1 MKLKEGV
8 VLHFNGEKYIALTTG
23 NAAKNFNGI
32 TYRNSTGNFIMNLLL
47 NEDIS
52 ELEIIQA
59 VTKKYDVDS
68 VTAGKDV
75 HRFLENLRHIGILDE

>member
-1 MKLKEGV
+1 
-8 VLHFNGEKYIALTTG
+8 
-23 NAAKNFNGI
+23 
-32 TYRNSTGNFIMNLLL
+32 MNLLL

>member
-1 MKLKEGV
+1 MKLK
-8 VLHFNGEKYIALTTG
+8 GEKYIALTTG

-32 TYRNSTGNFIMNLLL
+32 TYSNSTGNFIMNLLL

>member
-23 NAAKNFNGI
+23 K
-32 TYRNSTGNFIMNLLL
+32 TYSNSTGNFIMNLLL